1 MDPMDPESQA
11 PAESGVPS
19 GHRSGFVAIGGRPN
33 VGKSTLLNRILG
45 RKIAIV
51 TPKPQ
56 TTRRRLMGI
65 KTTETVQMIFVD
77 TPGIHQA
84 RGLMN
89 ERMVAQAKQGI
100 ADADVVL
107 WLVDGRMG
115 LDRTDREIATLLS
128 PRKGRLVVGLNKID
142 AGAKSTLL
150 PLMRELSAIVPD
162 AELIPLSAL
171 TGENVDVLLDEVAK
185 LLPEGPRYYPADDVT
200 DETERAIVAEIVRE
214 KVMLETREE
223 IPYAIAVTIDS
234 FEELK
239 ERNLVRIKATI
250 HVERPSQKA
259 IVIGEKGSRLKTVGR
274 SARLDI
280 EQLVGARVYLEL
292 FVRVQE
298 DWTKQVGRLR
308 EFGL

>member
-1 MDPMDPESQA
+1 MDPMDPESQT
-11 PAESGVPS
+11 PAEMGVPS
-19 GHRSGFVAIGGRPN
+19 GHRSGFVAIAGRPN

-65 KTTETVQMIFVD
+65 KTTETSQLIFVD

-84 RGLMN
+84 RGLMS

-107 WLVDGRMG
+107 WLVDGRTG
-115 LDRTDREIATLLS
+115 LDRADREIAVLLE
-128 PRKGRLVVGLNKID
+128 PRKERLVVGLNKID
-142 AGAKSTLL
+142 AGAKSSLL
-150 PLMRELSAIVPD
+150 PLMQELSALVPG
-162 AELIPLSAL
+162 AELVPLSAL
-171 TGENVDVLLDEVAK
+171 TGENVDVLLDSVAK

-223 IPYAIAVTIDS
+223 IPYAVAVTIDS

-259 IVIGEKGSRLKTVGR
+259 IVIGEKGSRLKSLGR

-298 DWTKQVGRLR
+298 DWTKHVGRLR

>member
-1 MDPMDPESQA
+1 M
-11 PAESGVPS
+11 GVPS
-19 GHRSGFVAIGGRPN
+19 GHRSGFVAIVGRLN

-65 KTTETVQMIFVD
+65 KTSETAQVIFVD
-77 TPGIHQA
+77 TPGIHHA

-89 ERMVAQAKQGI
+89 ERMVEQAMRGI
-100 ADADVVL
+100 SDADVVL

-115 LDRTDREIATLLS
+115 LDRTDREIGASLA
-128 PRKGRLVVGLNKID
+128 PRKDHVIVGLNKID
-142 AGAKSTLL
+142 AGAKASLL
-150 PLMRELSAIVPD
+150 PVMQELSATLPG
-162 AELIPLSAL
+162 AEFVPLSAL
-171 TGENVDVLLDEVAK
+171 TGENLDVLLEAVAK
-185 LLPEGPRYYPADDVT
+185 LLPEGPRYYPAEDFT

-214 KVMLETREE
+214 KVMLETRDE
-223 IPYAIAVTIDS
+223 IPYAVAVTVDS
-234 FEELK
+234 FEDLK

-259 IVIGEKGSRLKTVGR
+259 IVIGEKGSRLKSIGQ

-280 EQLVGARVYLEL
+280 EELVGERVYLEL
-292 FVRVQE
+292 FVRVQA
-298 DWTKQVGRLR
+298 DWTKHPGRLR

>member
-1 MDPMDPESQA
+1 MNGMDPESQA
-11 PAESGVPS
+11 PADRG
-19 GHRSGFVAIGGRPN
+19 GHNRHRSGFVAIVGRPN

-65 KTTETVQMIFVD
+65 KTTQAVQMVFVD
-77 TPGIHQA
+77 TPGIHRA

-89 ERMVAQAKQGI
+89 ERMVEEAKRSIG
-100 ADADVVL
+100 DADVVL

-115 LDRTDREIATLLS
+115 LDPTDREIGVLLE
-128 PRKGRLVVGLNKID
+128 PRKERLVVGLNKID
-142 AGAKSTLL
+142 AGAKSSLL
-150 PLMRELSAIVPD
+150 PVMNELSSLLPG
-162 AELIPLSAL
+162 AELVPLSAL
-171 TGENVDVLLDEVAK
+171 TGENVDVLLDAVAK
-185 LLPEGPRYYPADDVT
+185 LLPEGPSYYPEDELT
-200 DETERAIVAEIVRE
+200 DETERAIVAEIIRE
-214 KVMLETREE
+214 KVMLETRDE
-223 IPYAIAVTIDS
+223 IPYAVAVTIDS
-234 FEELK
+234 FEEVK

-259 IVIGEKGSRLKTVGR
+259 IVIGQKGSRLKSIGQ

-280 EQLVGARVYLEL
+280 EELVGTRVYLEL
-292 FVRVQE
+292 FVRVQA
-298 DWTKQVGRLR
+298 DWTKQVSRLR

>member
-115 LDRTDREIATLLS
+115 LDRTDREIAALLS